1 MHFWIIYLNIV
12 VLAIK
17 DTSAINALES
27 KTYLRNEIT
36 TKSEGTTDEKTTV
49 PETTTKSETTTDAE
63 TPTHSQATTDGDT
76 TTKSERTTEEENTT
90 QSQGTTDS
98 ETTTKSEITTEAE
111 TTTRS
116 RGTTDGETTTPSE
129 KTTDEET
136 TTYSQVTT
144 DAETTTKSEGTTDA
158 KSTTKSEGTTNAETT
173 TISEQTTDEEST
185 TKSEGTTDAE
195 TTTKSEG
202 TTDAETKTNSEG
214 TTYVESTTK
223 SEGTT
228 NTETT
233 TISEQT
239 TDEES
244 TTKSEG
250 TTDAETTTKSEGT
263 TDTES
268 TTKSEET
275 TNAETTT
282 ISEQTTDEEST
293 TKSEGTTDAETTTK
307 SEETTNAETTTNSQ
321 LTIDEETTTNSERTT
336 DTDST
341 STSPRTMTIT
351 TPKPYSLGTDNITWH
366 PTSTENIIIHTED
379 GYKIAATIEECEIEE
394 YGFANFTTGK
404 IGEAVL
410 IAYYVTQHPAVL
422 YNHNLLYAH
431 FNGSSSSNFTVVFTR
446 IGEPITTTTTE
457 ATTTTQFL
465 PTPSV
470 TDSYELVVH
479 LTGLDP
485 FEYRHLDVLIAFK
498 EMIASMACE
507 YCQNNNI
514 ELIDAITTN
523 NVKIIGILQCTNGW
537 PTCNPCVEVRFALPI
552 NMKENIFWN
561 GYQLN
566 STHLQIM
573 WERYSQKYLGMGIA
587 SCEQENINNWI
598 KWNIV
603 WISCITGLILLF
615 LLILRYAFNKMAK
628 NAARSNREFSDQTR
642 ISANE
647 EKTYD
652 IELTQH
658 YLQDM
663 PKLFDN
669 AYSMYNPDVGVSNFG
684 FDDFEPVHIESIVS
698 DDEDDAEV
706 SCA

>member
-1 MHFWIIYLNIV
+1 MHFWIIYLSIV

-49 PETTTKSETTTDAE
+49 PETTSKLETTTDAE

-98 ETTTKSEITTEAE
+98 ETTTKSEGTTDAE
-111 TTTRS
+111 TTSKSETTTDAGTPTHSQATTDGDTTTKSERTTEEENTTPS
-116 RGTTDGETTTPSE
+116 QGTTDS
-129 KTTDEET
+129 
-136 TTYSQVTT
+136 
-144 DAETTTKSEGTTDA
+144 ETTTKSEGTTDA
-158 KSTTKSEGTTNAETT
+158 ETTSKSEGTTDSETTTKSEGTTNAETT

-202 TTDAETKTNSEG
+202 TTNAD
-214 TTYVESTTK
+214 
-223 SEGTT
+223 
-228 NTETT
+228 TT

-250 TTDAETTTKSEGT
+250 TT
-263 TDTES
+263 
-268 TTKSEET
+268 
-275 TNAETTT
+275 
-282 ISEQTTDEEST
+282 
-293 TKSEGTTDAETTTK
+293 
-307 SEETTNAETTTNSQ
+307 NAETTTNSQ
-321 LTIDEETTTNSERTT
+321 LTTDEETTTNSERTT

-341 STSPRTMTIT
+341 STTLRTMTIT

-404 IGEAVL
+404 IGETVL

-457 ATTTTQFL
+457 VTTTTQFL
-465 PTPSV
+465 PSPSV
-470 TDSYELVVH
+470 NDSYELVVH

-507 YCQNNNI
+507 YCHNNNI
-514 ELIDAITTN
+514 ELIDAITIN

-566 STHLQIM
+566 SAHLQIM

-603 WISCITGLILLF
+603 WISCITGLILSF
-615 LLILRYAFNKMAK
+615 LLILRYVLNKMSK

-684 FDDFEPVHIESIVS
+684 FDDFEPVHKESIVS
-698 DDEDDAEV
+698 DDEDDVEV